1 MGQPAASNDGELQK
15 KPHMTQEEN
24 LRYVFEQETI
34 FAMLVEVT
42 ERAMAHVN
50 CKDVL
55 IVGGVGCNLRLQEMM
70 KIMTEERGG
79 NLYATDDRY
88 CIDNGAMIAWPGLL
102 AFQQGS
108 VTPLGEAD
116 CTQRFRTDDVLVT
129 WRGSCV
135 QSCFLLP

>member
-1 MGQPAASNDGELQK
+1 
-15 KPHMTQEEN
+15 
-24 LRYVFEQETI
+24 
-34 FAMLVEVT
+34 MLVEVT

-70 KIMTEERGG
+70 RVMTLERGG

-102 AFQQGS
+102 AFRQGD
-108 VTPLGEAD
+108 VMLLEDTG

-129 WRGSCV
+129 WRE
-135 QSCFLLP
+135 P